1 VYKSTFVS
9 RDSIPCQSD
18 EEESNVGL
26 LPPRPDPAKMVG
38 NYGAYDGDSE
48 YENCDYAL
56 EKWNG
61 EWWLEI
67 KDKGFWIPKSN
78 FCHNSWGC
86 VFLSLNNLVV
96 CIIGDIEVI
105 VVQD

>member
-1 VYKSTFVS
+1 M
-9 RDSIPCQSD
+9 PCQPD

-26 LPPRPDPAKMVG
+26 LPPHLDPAKMVG
-38 NYGAYDGDSE
+38 NYRAYDGDSE
-48 YENCDYAL
+48 YENCDGAL

-78 FCHNSWGC
+78 FCHI
-86 VFLSLNNLVV
+86 SLVYASFYRLTTSLYA
-96 CIIGDIEVI
+96 
-105 VVQD
+105 